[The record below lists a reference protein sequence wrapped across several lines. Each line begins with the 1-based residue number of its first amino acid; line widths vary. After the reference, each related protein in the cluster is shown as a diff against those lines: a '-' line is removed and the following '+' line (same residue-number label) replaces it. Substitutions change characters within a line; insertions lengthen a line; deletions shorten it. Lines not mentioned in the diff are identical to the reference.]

1 MSKVTSEGGDPVPA
15 ATSSVDWYGTI
26 ALAGFILVATA
37 QASNQILARGLA
49 GSVPPFA
56 LAFFR
61 WSIIA
66 AGLAPIALAEIREGR
81 IALAKTFWPV
91 LGAGFMGMYLCG
103 GPVYVAGISTTA
115 IHIALIMALSP
126 ITVLLISAGLGMER
140 IGPLQWLGTGLALAG
155 ALLIISGGH
164 WQKLMESSAASGDLL
179 VVLAMLGWS
188 GYTLLQSRVARGAS
202 LLARIS
208 LFAAA
213 GALCSLP
220 QAIWEMWTA
229 PSQVFNTRA
238 LAAYIFAGLVPG
250 LMAYAGFAWLGARF
264 GSVRT
269 SLVLYIGPIASA
281 VLSFAILGEPPT
293 AIHFLGG
300 LLILGGVWASL
311 RKGSSRKQSGSQ
323 DARRQASVSPRVI
336 RRGPHAKG

>member
-1 MSKVTSEGGDPVPA
+1 MSRVTSGSGDQGA
-15 ATSSVDWYGTI
+15 AGAAPSVDGWLGTV
-26 ALAGFILVATA
+26 ALVGFVLVATA

-61 WSIIA
+61 WGIIG
-66 AGLAPIALAEIREGR
+66 AGLAPLALAEIRSGR
-81 IALAKTFWPV
+81 IPLAKNVWPI
-91 LGAGFMGMYLCG
+91 LAAGFMGMFLCG

-126 ITVLLISAGLGMER
+126 ITVLLISASLGIER
-140 IGPLQWLGTGLALAG
+140 IGPLQWLGTALALGG

-164 WQKLMESSAASGDLL
+164 WQTLTQFSVASGDGL

-188 GYTLLQSRVARGAS
+188 GYTLLQTRVAPGAS

-213 GALCSLP
+213 GALCSMP
-220 QAIWEMWTA
+220 PAVAEMWTA
-229 PSQVFNTRA
+229 PAQVFSAKA
-238 LAAYIFAGLVPG
+238 LAAYVFAGLVPG
-250 LMAYAGFAWLGARF
+250 LLAYAGFAWLGGRF

-281 VLSFAILGEPPT
+281 LLSFAILGEPPT
-293 AIHFLGG
+293 VLHFLGG

-311 RKGSSRKQSGSQ
+311 RK
-323 DARRQASVSPRVI
+323 
-336 RRGPHAKG
+336 

>member
-1 MSKVTSEGGDPVPA
+1 MDKTPGSGSEPAKTAPAIAHAGGWQGAV
-15 ATSSVDWYGTI
+15 
-26 ALAGFILVATA
+26 ALTGFILVAIA
-37 QASNQILARGLA
+37 QVSNMILARGLA

-66 AGLAPIALAEIREGR
+66 GGLAPFALAEIRGGK
-81 IALAKTFWPV
+81 IPLARSAWPI
-91 LGAGFMGMYLCG
+91 LAAGFMGMFLCG
-103 GPVYVAGISTTA
+103 GPVYIAGISTTA

-126 ITVLLISAGLGMER
+126 IMVLLISAAIGMEH
-140 IGPLQWLGTGLALAG
+140 IGPLQWLGTVLALAG

-164 WQKLMESSAASGDLL
+164 PENLMDSSAAWGDLL

-188 GYTLLQSRVARGAS
+188 GYTLVQSRVAPDAS
-202 LLARIS
+202 LLARVS
-208 LFAAA
+208 LFSAA

-220 QAIWEMWTA
+220 PALWEMWAA
-229 PSQVFNTRA
+229 PAQAFSMKA
-238 LAAYIFAGLVPG
+238 LGSYVFAGLVPG
-250 LMAYAGFAWLGARF
+250 LIAYAGFAWLGGKF

-281 VLSFAILGEPPT
+281 LLSFLILGEPPT
-293 AIHFLGG
+293 WIHLFGG

-311 RKGSSRKQSGSQ
+311 RK
-323 DARRQASVSPRVI
+323 
-336 RRGPHAKG
+336 